1 MIRVGMNC
9 RHPVFRSQIPF
20 RETVAAASSRRISH
34 PAGTGPPEAAPAF
47 GDMDMKLGLL
57 LSAASLPLVFAVAAQ
72 AADARAVDVAVDAA
86 PAVAAAPAG
95 DGLIGRV
102 VNADGSPLPGA
113 EIIDRVSGRRAVSN
127 SQGEFNLGGVS
138 GQVTLEAR
146 YIGLPTAT
154 QTVAAAPGRLTS
166 VTVMM
171 GSGDAVAVADV
182 IVNGVIT
189 EGVAR
194 SLNQQKNADG
204 TINVL
209 SADAIGRYPDPNVA
223 ELLQRVPGIAI
234 QRDQGEGRYI
244 NVRGAPSAFTA
255 VSVDGV
261 TVPAVDPGTRAVDLD
276 TLPSDIVSNIE
287 ISKTLLPS
295 QDADSIAGAVNIKTR
310 SPFDQRRLAVSG
322 YAGGSYNDYGGEDIR
337 AGATASN
344 VFGADQTF
352 GGLLSYSYSKTNR
365 RPDNVESGWTK
376 MKTPEGGEVFAL
388 EESLFKDYDTER
400 TRQSINGSLEFRP
413 SDAYRA
419 WVRGSFAQFEDDE
432 YRNQLLLTYDEG
444 KLQAGATDRKATF
457 NDVTV
462 ERQLRHRTQKNEILT
477 LTTGA
482 ERIFGNGAVW
492 DANISW
498 ASSEQ
503 TYPNRNELLFRSRAK
518 PSVTYDFTGDH
529 YQPTY
534 SIFTTGEHMD
544 AAQYRFREN
553 AFRSSTTE
561 QDELT
566 FQTNVELPSVIGG
579 REITWKFGGKYRTRD
594 ISADED
600 RFRSR
605 DAAHAPSQSYAD
617 LLTGSD
623 SRNYDYLLGKKFN
636 NGLVDDYFGQMRPLS
651 PIRPADSIAADYTA
665 KEDILSAYAQGRLD
679 IGATN
684 IIFGLRVENTKFE
697 GEAASLIDND
707 GTKPYDMARVDRDDT
722 EFFPNL
728 TVRHSFSDNL
738 IGRFALTRS
747 ISRPEFNQIVPR
759 RIEETDGTDISYEI
773 GNPDLQPTL
782 SNNVDFGLEYYFA
795 SLGVVSA
802 NAFYKDLTD
811 YRYILKYEDK
821 VTIDG
826 TEFDAEFETPIN
838 APNGHLMGL
847 ELNWQQ
853 KFSFLPGWASGFG
866 VFANYTWTDAEIETA
881 QAYGGRNKFSL
892 PGQSENNYN
901 LALFYEMAGFSAR
914 LSYTKRSDYL
924 EEINA
929 DDPDFDLFV
938 EGREQLDF
946 TASYD
951 FGNGVEVFGEAKNLT
966 NSAGV
971 RYYGSRERTY
981 EYEKFGYNVF
991 MGVRFK
997 Y

>member
-1 MIRVGMNC
+1 
-9 RHPVFRSQIPF
+9 
-20 RETVAAASSRRISH
+20 
-34 PAGTGPPEAAPAF
+34 
-47 GDMDMKLGLL
+47 MKLRLL
-57 LSAASLPLVFAVAAQ
+57 LSTALLPLTLAVAAQ
-72 AADARAVDVAVDAA
+72 AADVAPSAVIE
-86 PAVAAAPAG
+86 PAG
-95 DGLIGRV
+95 DGVIGRV
-102 VNADGSPLPGA
+102 VDAGGAPLPGA
-113 EIIDRVSGRRAVSN
+113 EIVDRGTGRRVVSNTQGEFIMNGVSGRV
-127 SQGEFNLGGVS
+127 ELDV
-138 GQVTLEAR
+138 R
-146 YIGLPTAT
+146 YIGLPSVS
-154 QTVAAAPGRLTS
+154 QTVVATPGRLTS
-166 VTVMM
+166 VTVTL
-171 GSGDAVAVADV
+171 GGGDVTTVADV
-182 IVNGVIT
+182 VVTGVIT

-223 ELLQRVPGIAI
+223 ESLQRVPGIAI

-276 TLPSDIVSNIE
+276 TLPSDIVANIE
-287 ISKTLLPS
+287 VSKTLLPS

-310 SPFDQRRLAVSG
+310 SAFDQRRLAISG
-322 YAGGSYNDYGGEDIR
+322 
-337 AGATASN
+337 
-344 VFGADQTF
+344 FGADQTF

-388 EESLFKDYDTER
+388 EESLFKDYETER
-400 TRQSINGSLEFRP
+400 TRQSVNGALEFRP
-413 SDAYRA
+413 SDTLRA

-444 KLQAGATDRKATF
+444 SLQAGATDRKATF
-457 NDVTV
+457 DEVTV

-492 DANISW
+492 DASLSW

-503 TYPNRNELLFRSRAK
+503 TYPNRNELLFRSRTK

-529 YQPTY
+529 YEPTY
-534 SIFTTGEHMD
+534 SIFTTGEHLD

-561 QDELT
+561 QEELT
-566 FQTNVELPSVIGG
+566 FQTNFELPSVIGG
-579 REITWKFGGKYRTRD
+579 REVTWKFGGKYRTRD
-594 ISADED
+594 VSADED

-623 SRNYDYLLGKKFN
+623 SRNYDYLLGKTFN

-651 PIRPADSIAADYTA
+651 PIRPADSIVADYTA

-684 IIFGLRVENTKFE
+684 VIFGLRVENTQFE

-759 RIEETDGTDISYEI
+759 RIEETDGTDVSYEI

-782 SNNVDFGLEYYFA
+782 SNNIDFGLEYYFA

-826 TEFDAEFETPIN
+826 NEFDAEFETPIN

-853 KFSFLPGWASGFG
+853 KFGFLPGWASGFG

-881 QAYGGRNKFSL
+881 QAYSGRNKFSL

-966 NSAGV
+966 DSAGV

>member
-1 MIRVGMNC
+1 
-9 RHPVFRSQIPF
+9 
-20 RETVAAASSRRISH
+20 
-34 PAGTGPPEAAPAF
+34 
-47 GDMDMKLGLL
+47 MKLGLL

-72 AADARAVDVAVDAA
+72 AADVAVDAA

-113 EIIDRVSGRRAVSN
+113 EIIDRASGRRAVSN

-204 TINVL
+204 VINVL

-223 ELLQRVPGIAI
+223 ESLQRVPGIAI

-376 MKTPEGGEVFAL
+376 MEVEGEGEVFAL

-432 YRNQLLLTYDEG
+432 YRNQLLLTYDEDEI
-444 KLQAGATDRKATF
+444 QAGATDRKATF
-457 NDVTV
+457 DNVTV

-492 DANISW
+492 DASLSW

-503 TYPNRNELLFRSRAK
+503 TYPNRNELLFELNSA
-518 PSVTYDFTGDH
+518 PTVSYDFTGSH
-529 YQPTY
+529 YEPTY
-534 SIFTTGEHMD
+534 SIFADGDHLD
-544 AAQYRFREN
+544 QSDYKYAQTD
-553 AFRSSTTE
+553 FRSSTTTQE
-561 QDELT
+561 EYA
-566 FQTNVELPSVIGG
+566 FQTNFELPSIIGG
-579 REITWKFGGKYRTRD
+579 REVTWKFGGK
-594 ISADED
+594 
-600 RFRSR
+600 FRSR
-605 DAAHAPSQSYAD
+605 DVSADEERSRIKQAPAQAYAD
-617 LLTGSD
+617 LMTD
-623 SRNYDYLLGKKFN
+623 TESRNYGYLLGHKFN
-636 NGLVDDYFGQMRPLS
+636 NGLVDGYFGQVRPQAT
-651 PIRPADSIAADYTA
+651 RRDEDSIAADYTA
-665 KEDILSAYAQGRLD
+665 QEDILSAYAQGRLD

-697 GEAASLIDND
+697 GEAASLFTKD
-707 GTKPYDMARVDRDDT
+707 GVESQEVARVDRDDT

-728 TVRHSFSDNL
+728 TIRHSFSDNL

-747 ISRPEFNQIVPR
+747 ISRPEFSQIVPR
-759 RIEETDGTDISYEI
+759 RIEQTESSKKTASYEI

-881 QAYGGRNKFSL
+881 QAYAGRNKFTL

-951 FGNGVEVFGEAKNLT
+951 FGNGIEVFGEAKNLT
-966 NSAGV
+966 DSAGIK
-971 RYYGSRERTY
+971 YYGSRERTY